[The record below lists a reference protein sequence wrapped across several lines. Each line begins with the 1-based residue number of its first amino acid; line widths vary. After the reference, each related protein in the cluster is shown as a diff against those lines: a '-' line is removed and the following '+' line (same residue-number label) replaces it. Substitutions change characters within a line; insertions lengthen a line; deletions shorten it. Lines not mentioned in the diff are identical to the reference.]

1 VGRGI
6 FDRVEGE
13 LAARE
18 KSPGLSMAD
27 LLTLP
32 EPQGGLLKWMI
43 RQEAV
48 AFADVV
54 AFLGG
59 DEAQARLVL
68 AELLEKGSIREIEMR
83 GVTQY
88 RVRLAP
94 KRGRALPANLWQ
106 ALGDRVEGEE
116 EERP

>member
-1 VGRGI
+1 MAQGI
-6 FDRVEGE
+6 FDRVRGE

-18 KSPGLSMAD
+18 KSPGLTMSD

-32 EPQGGLLKWMI
+32 EPQSGLLTWML

-48 AFADVV
+48 AFGEVM

-59 DEAQARLVL
+59 DEAHARRVL
-68 AELLEKGSIREIEMR
+68 ADLLDQGLIRELEMR

-94 KRGRALPANLWQ
+94 KRGRALPSNLWQ
-106 ALGDRVEGEE
+106 ALNDKVEGKEE
-116 EERP
+116 AQS

>member
-1 VGRGI
+1 M
-6 FDRVEGE
+6 FDRLEGE

-32 EPQGGLLKWMI
+32 EPQSGLLKWMM
-43 RQEAV
+43 RQESA

-59 DEAQARLVL
+59 DEEQAQQVL
-68 AELLEKGSIREIEMR
+68 ADLVDQGSIREVEIR
-83 GVTQY
+83 GLRQY
-88 RVRLAP
+88 AVRLAP
-94 KRGRALPANLWQ
+94 KKGRALPGNLWQ
-106 ALGDRVEGEE
+106 ALSDKVEGDE

>member
-1 VGRGI
+1 MSRGI

-32 EPQGGLLKWMI
+32 EPQAGLLKWMT
-43 RQEAV
+43 RQRAV
-48 AFADVV
+48 PFVEVV

-59 DEAQARLVL
+59 DEEQAHLVL
-68 AELLEKGSIREIEMR
+68 ADLLDKGMIRELEMR
-83 GVTQY
+83 GARQY
-88 RVRLAP
+88 AVRLAP
-94 KRGRALPANLWQ
+94 KKGRALPGNLWQ
-106 ALGDRVEGEE
+106 ALSDKIEGEE
-116 EERP
+116 EGRP

>member
-1 VGRGI
+1 MSQGM
-6 FDRVEGE
+6 FDRIEGE
-13 LAARE
+13 MAARE

-32 EPQGGLLKWMI
+32 EPLSGLLTWMI
-43 RQEAV
+43 RQRAA
-48 AFADVV
+48 AFAEVV
-54 AFLGG
+54 AFLGE
-59 DEAQARLVL
+59 DEKQAHLVL
-68 AELLEKGSIREIEMR
+68 ADLLEKGWILEFEMR
-83 GVTQY
+83 GVTYY

-106 ALGDRVEGEE
+106 ALSDKVEGEE

>member
-1 VGRGI
+1 MGRGI

-13 LAARE
+13 LAARA

-43 RQEAV
+43 RQGQV
-48 AFADVV
+48 SLADTVT
-54 AFLGG
+54 FLGQ
-59 DEAQARLVL
+59 DEEQTRGVL
-68 AELLEKGSIREIEMR
+68 AELCQAAFVRSIEIR
-83 GVTQY
+83 GVTHY

-106 ALGDRVEGEE
+106 ALSDKVEGEE

>member
-1 VGRGI
+1 MGRGL
-6 FDRVEGE
+6 FNRLEGE
-13 LAARE
+13 LAARD

-32 EPQGGLLKWMI
+32 EPQSGLLKWMI
-43 RQEAV
+43 RQEAA

-68 AELLEKGSIREIEMR
+68 ADLVEKGMIRELEIR

-106 ALGDRVEGEE
+106 ALTDKVEE
-116 EERP
+116 EEGRP

>member
-1 VGRGI
+1 MGRGL

-18 KSPGLSMAD
+18 RSPGLSMAD

-43 RQEAV
+43 RQEQV
-48 AFADVV
+48 SFADVV
-54 AFLGG
+54 AFLGQ
-59 DEAQARLVL
+59 DEEHARGVL
-68 AELLEKGSIREIEMR
+68 AELCEKAFLRPIEMR
-83 GVTQY
+83 GATHY

-106 ALGDRVEGEE
+106 ALSDKVAGEE
-116 EERP
+116 EVRP

>member
-6 FDRVEGE
+6 CDRVEGE

-18 KSPGLSMAD
+18 KSPGLSMFD

-32 EPQGGLLKWMI
+32 EPQASLLKWMI

-48 AFADVV
+48 ALGEVV

-59 DEAQARLVL
+59 DEGQARPVL
-68 AELLEKGSIREIEMR
+68 ADLLDRGWVREIEMR
-83 GVTQY
+83 GIVQY

-106 ALGDRVEGEE
+106 ALSDKVEGEE

>member
-1 VGRGI
+1 MSRGL
-6 FDRVEGE
+6 FDRIEGE
-13 LAARE
+13 MAARE
-18 KSPGLSMAD
+18 KSPGLSIAD

-32 EPQGGLLKWMI
+32 EPLSGLLKWMI
-43 RQEAV
+43 RQRTV
-48 AFADVV
+48 AFAEVV

-59 DEAQARLVL
+59 DEEQARLVL
-68 AELLEKGSIREIEMR
+68 ADPLEKGWILEFEMR
-83 GVTQY
+83 GVTHY

-106 ALGDRVEGEE
+106 ALSDKMEGEE

>member
-1 VGRGI
+1 VGGGI

-18 KSPGLSMAD
+18 RSPGLSMSA

-32 EPQGGLLKWMI
+32 EPQSSLLRWMI
-43 RQEAV
+43 RQGAV

-54 AFLGG
+54 AFLGEG
-59 DEAQARLVL
+59 EAQTRPVL
-68 AELLEKGSIREIEMR
+68 AELLEKGWIRELEIR
-83 GVTQY
+83 GATEY

-106 ALGDRVEGEE
+106 ALSDKVEGAE

>member
-1 VGRGI
+1 MGRGI

-13 LAARE
+13 LAARG

-27 LLTLP
+27 LLTMP
-32 EPQGGLLKWMI
+32 DPQSSLLKWMI
-43 RQEAV
+43 RQGAA

-59 DEAQARLVL
+59 DEADARLVL
-68 AELLEKGSIREIEMR
+68 SDLLDQGLIRELEIR
-83 GVTQY
+83 GVTEY

-106 ALGDRVEGEE
+106 ALSDKVEGEG
-116 EERP
+116 EERS

>member
-1 VGRGI
+1 MGRGI

-13 LAARE
+13 LDARA

-43 RQEAV
+43 RQGQV
-48 AFADVV
+48 SFAEVV
-54 AFLGG
+54 TFLGQ
-59 DEAQARLVL
+59 DEEQTRSVL
-68 AELLEKGSIREIEMR
+68 AELIEAAFVREIEMH
-83 GVTQY
+83 GATHY

-106 ALGDRVEGEE
+106 ALSDKVEGDEE
-116 EERP
+116 EQP

>member
-1 VGRGI
+1 MGRGM

-18 KSPGLSMAD
+18 KSPGLNVAD

-32 EPQGGLLKWMI
+32 APQSSLLKWMI
-43 RQEAV
+43 RQRAMP
-48 AFADVV
+48 FADVV

-59 DEAQARLVL
+59 DEEQAVHLLAGLVEGGL
-68 AELLEKGSIREIEMR
+68 IREIEMR
-83 GVTQY
+83 GVRQY
-88 RVRLAP
+88 AVRLAP
-94 KRGRALPANLWQ
+94 KKGRALPANLWQ
-106 ALGDRVEGEE
+106 ALSDKVEGEE

>member
-1 VGRGI
+1 MGRGL

-13 LAARE
+13 LAARK
-18 KSPGLSMAD
+18 KSPGLSMSD

-32 EPQGGLLKWMI
+32 EPLGGLLKWMT
-43 RQEAV
+43 RQGA
-48 AFADVV
+48 ATFADVV
-54 AFLGG
+54 AFLGE
-59 DEAQARLVL
+59 DEARARRVL
-68 AELLEKGSIREIEMR
+68 ADLLDKGWIRELEIR

-106 ALGDRVEGEE
+106 ALSDKVESEE

>member
-1 VGRGI
+1 MGRGI

-32 EPQGGLLKWMI
+32 EPQGGLLRWMI
-43 RQEAV
+43 RQRAV
-48 AFADVV
+48 PFADVV

-59 DEAQARLVL
+59 DEEQAVRVL
-68 AELLEKGSIREIEMR
+68 AGMVDGGLIREIEMR
-83 GVTQY
+83 GARQY
-88 RVRLAP
+88 AVRLAP
-94 KRGRALPANLWQ
+94 KKGRALPGNLWQ
-106 ALGDRVEGEE
+106 ALGDRIEAEE

>member
-1 VGRGI
+1 L

-32 EPQGGLLKWMI
+32 EPQSGLLKWMT
-43 RQEAV
+43 RQRAV
-48 AFADVV
+48 AYADVV

-59 DEAQARLVL
+59 DEAQARRVL
-68 AELLEKGSIREIEMR
+68 AELLEKGWILELEIR

-94 KRGRALPANLWQ
+94 KRGRELPENLWQ
-106 ALGDRVEGEE
+106 ALSDKVEGEE
-116 EERP
+116 EGRL

>member
-1 VGRGI
+1 MGRGL
-6 FDRVEGE
+6 FDRLDGE

-32 EPQGGLLKWMI
+32 EPLSGLLKWLM
-43 RQEAV
+43 RQRTA
-48 AFADVV
+48 AFADVA

-59 DEAQARLVL
+59 DEAQARLAL
-68 AELLEKGSIREIEMR
+68 ADLLDKGLIRELEMR
-83 GVTQY
+83 GATQY

-106 ALGDRVEGEE
+106 ALSDKVEGEE

>member
-1 VGRGI
+1 MGRGI

-18 KSPGLSMAD
+18 RSPGLSMAD

-43 RQEAV
+43 RQGQV
-48 AFADVV
+48 SLADVV
-54 AFLGG
+54 AFLGQ
-59 DEAQARLVL
+59 DEEQTRGVL
-68 AELLEKGSIREIEMR
+68 ADLCEKAFVRTIEMR
-83 GVTQY
+83 GITHY

-94 KRGRALPANLWQ
+94 KRGRALPSNLWQ
-106 ALGDRVEGEE
+106 ALGDKVEGKE

>member
-1 VGRGI
+1 MGQGI

-18 KSPGLSMAD
+18 KSPGLRMSD
-27 LLTLP
+27 LLRLP
-32 EPQGGLLKWMI
+32 EPQSGLLKWMM
-43 RQEAV
+43 RQKAV
-48 AFADVV
+48 ASADVV
-54 AFLGG
+54 DFLGG

-68 AELLEKGSIREIEMR
+68 SELLEEGLIRELPMR

-94 KRGRALPANLWQ
+94 KPGRALPANLWQ
-106 ALGDRVEGEE
+106 ALSDKVEGEE

>member
-1 VGRGI
+1 MGRGI

-18 KSPGLSMAD
+18 RSPGLSMSD
-27 LLTLP
+27 LLTLS

-43 RQEAV
+43 RQGQV
-48 AFADVV
+48 SLADVGV
-54 AFLGG
+54 FLGQ
-59 DEAQARLVL
+59 DEEQTRSVLDELCQQAFV
-68 AELLEKGSIREIEMR
+68 REIEVR
-83 GVTQY
+83 GVTHY

-94 KRGRALPANLWQ
+94 KRGRELPANLWQ
-106 ALGDRVEGEE
+106 ALSDKVEGEE